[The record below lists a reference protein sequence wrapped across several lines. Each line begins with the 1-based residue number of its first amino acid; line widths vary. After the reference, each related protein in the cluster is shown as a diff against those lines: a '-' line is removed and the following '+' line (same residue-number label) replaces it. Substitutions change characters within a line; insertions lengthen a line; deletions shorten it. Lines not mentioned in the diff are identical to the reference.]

1 MWNTPTQA
9 GKYNVAMLIE
19 EYRHKVKI
27 GSVER
32 DMQIDVANCNYSPPK
47 INLLK
52 DICVEAGA
60 TINFNVS
67 LSVKDLSLEAITKKI
82 LDIALQYS
90 SGNKSKAAAL
100 LKINRKA
107 FYR

>member
-1 MWNTPTQA
+1 MA
-9 GKYNVAMLIE
+9 GLPKGHVSDELIRPE
-19 EYRHKVKI
+19 HLHI
-27 GSVER
+27 P
-32 DMQIDVANCNYSPPK
+32 A
-47 INLLK
+47 L
-52 DICVEAGA
+52 EARSSLPDNN